1 MINIS
6 PSQIPTFADKN
17 PFSSNV
23 KWRSKYSWKMI
34 SADVKTNIK
43 QEIKDLVLILQICI
57 GRTFKKL
64 EI

>member
-1 MINIS
+1 
-6 PSQIPTFADKN
+6 
-17 PFSSNV
+17 
-23 KWRSKYSWKMI
+23 MI